1 MWLDLGS
8 DPGPLALEAD
18 ALPTALRDEAKMNNT
33 QINWVK
39 QK

>member
-1 MWLDLGS
+1 MLPDLGS
-8 DPGPLALEAD
+8 NPGPLGLEAD
-18 ALPTALRDEAKMNNT
+18 ALSTGLRDEAKMNNT